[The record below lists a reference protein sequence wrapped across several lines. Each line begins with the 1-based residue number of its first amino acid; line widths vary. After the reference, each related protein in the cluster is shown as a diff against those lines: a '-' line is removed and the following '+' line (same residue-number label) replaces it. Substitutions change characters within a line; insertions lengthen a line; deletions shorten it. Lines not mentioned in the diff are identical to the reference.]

1 MTAITYETDRRA
13 VLDAAGALFDSIGE
27 VLLCVDGDMRI
38 TYAPDDLRDVSGAPL
53 SAVLGVEVDALTR
66 LGHRAETRAVLHTAR
81 GDRGVSVRLAPHIG
95 HRDQLHDVK
104 YVLVLHPLDEPDNER
119 SRVVAALEASRW
131 RRDAAA
137 RSLGISRATLWRK
150 MREYGLL

>member
-1 MTAITYETDRRA
+1 MTTITYETDRRA
-13 VLDAAGALFDSIGE
+13 VLEAAGALFDSMGE
-27 VLLCVDGDMRI
+27 VLLCVDGEMRI
-38 TYAPDDLRDVSGAPL
+38 VYAPDDLHEVVGAPL
-53 SAVLGVEVDALTR
+53 SSVLGVEVDGLTR

-81 GDRGVSVRLAPHIG
+81 GDRGVVVRIAPHVR
-95 HRDQLHDVK
+95 HRDLLVDVK
-104 YVLVLHPLDEPDNER
+104 YVLVLHPLDEPDSER
-119 SRVVAALEASRW
+119 ARIVAALEASRW

>member
-1 MTAITYETDRRA
+1 MTTLSYETDRRT
-13 VLDAAGALFDSIGE
+13 VLDAASALFDSIGE

-38 TYAPDDLRDVSGAPL
+38 VYAPDDLRDLAGFPLAAALGA
-53 SAVLGVEVDALTR
+53 EVDALLR
-66 LGHRAETRAVLHTAR
+66 LGHRAETRAVMHTAR
-81 GDRGVSVRLAPHIG
+81 GDRGVFVRLAPHVA
-95 HRDQLHDVK
+95 HRDQLTDVK

-119 SRVVAALEASRW
+119 SRIIAALESSRW

>member
-13 VLDAAGALFDSIGE
+13 VLDAASALFESIGE
-27 VLLCVDGDMRI
+27 VLLCVDGDLRI
-38 TYAPDDLRDVSGAPL
+38 IHAPDDLREVTGAPL
-53 SAVLGVEVDALTR
+53 SAILGVEVDALVR
-66 LGHRAETRAVLHTAR
+66 LGHRSDTRAVLHTAR
-81 GDRGVSVRLAPHIG
+81 GDRGVAVRLAPHVG
-95 HRDQLHDVK
+95 HKDLLSDVK

-119 SRVVAALEASRW
+119 ARVIAALEASRW

>member
-1 MTAITYETDRRA
+1 MTTISYETDRRA
-13 VLDAAGALFDSIGE
+13 VLDAASALFDSIGE

-38 TYAPDDLRDVSGAPL
+38 AYAPDGLRDVIGAPL
-53 SAVLGVEVDALTR
+53 AAILGSEVDALAR
-66 LGHRAETRAVLHTAR
+66 LGHRAETRAVMHTAR
-81 GDRGVSVRLAPHIG
+81 GDRGVFVRLAPHVG
-95 HRDQLHDVK
+95 HRDLLHEVR

-119 SRVVAALEASRW
+119 SRIIAALEASRW

>member
-1 MTAITYETDRRA
+1 MTTITYETDRRA
-13 VLDAAGALFDSIGE
+13 VLEAAGALFDSMGE
-27 VLLCVDGDMRI
+27 VLLCVDGEMRI
-38 TYAPDDLRDVSGAPL
+38 VYAPDDLREVVGAPI
-53 SAVLGVEVDALTR
+53 SSVLGVEVDSLTR

-81 GDRGVSVRLAPHIG
+81 GDRGVVVRIAPHVR
-95 HRDQLHDVK
+95 HRDLLSDVK
-104 YVLVLHPLDEPDNER
+104 YVLALHPLDEPDNER
-119 SRVVAALEASRW
+119 SRIVAALEASRW